1 MGGQQRGGGYLQVDP
16 LVQHP
21 LLIELAEEA
30 RVGHTEGIA
39 CHPAPAAG
47 HATKDIVVQLT
58 QDARAPHQ
66 GHCAGHLEV

>member
-1 MGGQQRGGGYLQVDP
+1 MAHPSIHRGHNSPRGLPAEGGGYLQVDP
-16 LVQHP
+16 LVQNP

-47 HATKDIVVQLT
+47 HATKDIVVQFT
-58 QDARAPHQ
+58 QDA
-66 GHCAGHLEV
+66 